1 MKEKLFNCK
10 FRHVVHLYFCVF
22 IKQNFTRI
30 LYVFRDTPVEGF
42 SDDYSFLIYGLLE
55 LYEASFDE
63 QWLEWAAQLQE
74 KQNELLWD
82 DEAGGYFE
90 GGKQSKLLLRLKQG
104 IVKGAKQKIPL
115 GKLNFKSL

>member
-1 MKEKLFNCK
+1 M
-10 FRHVVHLYFCVF
+10 FRE
-22 IKQNFTRI
+22 
-30 LYVFRDTPVEGF
+30 TPVEGF

-63 QWLEWAAQLQE
+63 QWLQWAAKLQE

-90 GGKQSKLLLRLKQG
+90 GGEQSKLLLRLKQG
-104 IVKGAKQKIPL
+104 MIKEAKQKIPYEI
-115 GKLNFKSL
+115 FKSNFVFYFQIKMALSQVEILLQLLI